1 MGEAPLWLSIVFLV
15 HEITVYVIPCLFA
28 LSIGTL
34 AAGVLRFTHSSLR
47 AVCGGWLMTPARV
60 LLRVA
65 VNVVAVTMYLGYHLL
80 VNTFVS
86 ESSVWPPVISPSP
99 SRSRLHNA
107 LHAVA
112 ASVRALASTT
122 CMDLRRW
129 GG

>member
-34 AAGVLRFTHSSLR
+34 LAGVLRITHSSLR
-47 AVCGGWLMTPARV
+47 AVCDSWLMTPARV
-60 LLRVA
+60 LLRIA
-65 VNVVAVTMYLGYHLL
+65 ANVIAITMYLGYHLL
-80 VNTFVS
+80 INTFVS
-86 ESSVWPPVISPSP
+86 ESSAWPPAISPSP
-99 SRSRLHNA
+99 SRSRLHGA